1 MRNRIIR
8 WTERFFAW
16 RMKGRFV
23 VLMFRGQPAWVGTIM
38 GVQIDEGAGEV
49 VLTAFHKTDGVV
61 PLDTDCHHAPVVRF
75 PLTDGLAWNS
85 RKHYYEV
92 DANVLVP
99 GTRRHPP
106 GALGG
111 GAYGPGDSQAPREEP
126 EHDQGPPQA
135 FGPSAP
141 SHRGAFG
148 EGEGGFPPGYHVPYA
163 GEGPEDGADDP
174 GEDSDVGGE
183 GPERTLTIA
192 LAVYEDSRR
201 LPDGILVAV
210 SPDQEIAIYRLDEPP
225 PTMTDGTIIYA
236 NQFTAEQYA
245 AWSRRMYG
253 DPSNH

>member
-1 MRNRIIR
+1 MWSFIRDLTTCLCADLLRLVGREEGVSLDGMDTRARHRI
-8 WTERFFAW
+8 TV
-16 RMKGRFV
+16 FV
-23 VLMFRGQPAWVGTIM
+23 VRW
-38 GVQIDEGAGEV
+38 
-49 VLTAFHKTDGVV
+49 
-61 PLDTDCHHAPVVRF
+61 
-75 PLTDGLAWNS
+75 
-85 RKHYYEV
+85 
-92 DANVLVP
+92 
-99 GTRRHPP
+99 
-106 GALGG
+106 
-111 GAYGPGDSQAPREEP
+111 AYGPGDSQAPREEP

-192 LAVYEDSRR
+192 LAVYEDSSR

-253 DPSNH
+253 DLSNH